1 MNVAANPEWD
11 STGSIY
17 YRVKRELLDNDP
29 TLSGND
35 RAKNEDIAR
44 QLSWLFVTSRLGQ
57 YPRTYTSLLKITNKI
72 ADVCFMTESDFMR
85 LTGKT
90 AYRNSSGQ
98 FENATDYH
106 GNVVKS
112 ECTTFGN
119 DSNGNFDY
127 TEDDVKKIGI
137 DYDIAVTKYD
147 KEQIRQWLCTYNYM
161 QAKYAEDKK
170 KEEALKKMSDSEKYT
185 YYGYP
190 NERMI
195 EVVGMSHD

>member
-1 MNVAANPEWD
+1 
-11 STGSIY
+11 
-17 YRVKRELLDNDP
+17 
-29 TLSGND
+29 
-35 RAKNEDIAR
+35 
-44 QLSWLFVTSRLGQ
+44 
-57 YPRTYTSLLKITNKI
+57 
-72 ADVCFMTESDFMR
+72 MR

-90 AYRNSSGQ
+90 AYRNLSGQ

-119 DSNGNFDY
+119 DANGNFDY

-137 DYDIAVTKYD
+137 DYIIAVTKYD

-195 EVVGMSHD
+195 EVVGMSHDQII